1 MFSLNFSASLFVSDD
16 DDDDDDDI
24 EEATTLFRQFS
35 LFVLVSTDPRT
46 FVPIRL
52 WADESIFL
60 LARAK
65 PLDDVDEEE
74 AIASRD
80 VVDDDKRALRIDP
93 TERSEDVALV
103 AILSL
108 FFSRVGFCLSS
119 FLFLSVCARALKF
132 SLFRY
137 ELVGK
142 NDIEWMKTKTK
153 IFAHLDFITSTTL
166 SFFLSFSPRFPPR
179 TQ

>member
-1 MFSLNFSASLFVSDD
+1 MVFDVFLVVDIDSSSSSSSKTMFSLNFSASLFVSDD

-132 SLFRY
+132 S
-137 ELVGK
+137 
-142 NDIEWMKTKTK
+142 
-153 IFAHLDFITSTTL
+153 
-166 SFFLSFSPRFPPR
+166 SF
-179 TQ
+179 